1 APMTE
6 RLATWNK
13 DDPNRSG
20 ISTPELVSLYRTWG
34 NGDLGIIITGNIMID
49 RNHIEVPGN
58 VILEDSSG
66 GRIEKLNELV
76 VAAQEH
82 GSLCVAQLNHPG
94 RQINSL
100 LQPNPVSCSAIQL
113 EGERVGMTFGKPTA
127 LTKAGISEIVEQFAE
142 SSRLCHKAGFDGVQ
156 LHAAHGYLIGQFL
169 SKRTN
174 IRTDEYNGS
183 ITNRARF
190 LFEIVEAIKRKVDD
204 ARFSISVKLNSVEF
218 MDGFTVEDCRDLCVQ
233 LQEAEVDFVEL
244 SGGTYEELEFSHKRE
259 STIKR
264 EAFFFE
270 FAKLITPALD
280 EKKTLVY
287 LTGGFRSSKGM
298 QAALVDRP
306 ISIVAADP
314 YLGTKFLT
322 NISASAPK
330 EKVPEPLSILAS
342 GINMTRI
349 ANGQVLLDLGSLED
363 IDRLL
368 KAVGIWLEVAAA
380 NAKKGICLPGYCE
393 VPDVRQDSVL

>member
-1 APMTE
+1 MTE
-6 RLATWNK
+6 RLATWDK

-20 ISTPELVSLYRTWG
+20 ISTLELVYLYRTWG

-190 LFEIVEAIKRKVDD
+190 LFEIVEAIKTKVDD

-233 LQEAEVDFVEL
+233 LQEAKVDFVEL

-287 LTGGFRSSKGM
+287 LTGGFRSS
-298 QAALVDRP
+298 
-306 ISIVAADP
+306 
-314 YLGTKFLT
+314 
-322 NISASAPK
+322 NASAPK
-330 EKVPEPLSILAS
+330 ENVPEPLSILAS

-349 ANGQVLLDLGSLED
+349 ANGQVPLDLGSSED

-393 VPDVRQDSVL
+393 VPDVRQDAVL